1 MIMTDCEPIRR
12 LLWREIRDRISLLDP
27 EFVRIVDEL
36 DPDDSLPIYLVH
48 YPYGVMVADTE
59 STYLPDHQGVFRRL
73 TDPAM
78 SSDLIQDLGYGK
90 DGLPLGMVL
99 DKHLEY
105 YIDLPQCSMT
115 IPWLVYGPGS
125 LFPYTSILDMKS
137 NRNYSPNGLLNI
149 TSGARSV
156 FMLPNI
162 GCSVNHMN
170 LQRDFS
176 VKK

>member
-1 MIMTDCEPIRR
+1 
-12 LLWREIRDRISLLDP
+12 
-27 EFVRIVDEL
+27 
-36 DPDDSLPIYLVH
+36 
-48 YPYGVMVADTE
+48 
-59 STYLPDHQGVFRRL
+59 
-73 TDPAM
+73 
-78 SSDLIQDLGYGK
+78 
-90 DGLPLGMVL
+90 MVL

-170 LQRDFS
+170 LQRDFN
-176 VKK
+176 VKKSAPKMLYNHWSVFTEIVNSKSTYSDWQSCVIFFSEKWLR